1 MILSWTQKEW
11 TPKKESLF
19 DPQTKF
25 LTLDKPKIT
34 PEKKVKTN
42 FHNQNYFDMLQFAS
56 KIYIDIY
63 LSSRNIVGTPNNE
76 LCTEDVGL

>member
-1 MILSWTQKEW
+1 MHFFKLSAFRKAYILLMSWKSTTQID
-11 TPKKESLF
+11 F
-19 DPQTKF
+19 DILQW
-25 LTLDKPKIT
+25 L
-34 PEKKVKTN
+34 
-42 FHNQNYFDMLQFAS
+42 LQFAS

>member
-1 MILSWTQKEW
+1 MILIKHRFYWWSEFYTAA
-11 TPKKESLF
+11 TVS
-19 DPQTKF
+19 
-25 LTLDKPKIT
+25 TLSIW
-34 PEKKVKTN
+34 ELKVHNTN
-42 FHNQNYFDMLQFAS
+42 DFDMLQWLLQFAS

>member
-1 MILSWTQKEW
+1 MKAQILFEEW
-11 TPKKESLF
+11 TLNTGATVCKYFFCVWPRI
-19 DPQTKF
+19 PQPNW
-25 LTLDKPKIT
+25 L
-34 PEKKVKTN
+34 
-42 FHNQNYFDMLQFAS
+42 DMLQFAS